1 MSYLIF
7 RNGAFWFQIRVPK
20 NLQHRYGRL
29 VRLNLQTNDRKV
41 AKPLALQLGS
51 QWLQRFTME
60 RDLGGP
66 SHPPFAAELY
76 RQLLDSE
83 PESPIAKTAEASV
96 ASAPM
101 LPSATS
107 AEAGFEDSV
116 DGLVGYWRQTNP
128 HCTASTYAEVRGIA
142 REFKKVVGKRPAAL
156 QRTDITTYRD
166 YLIGKGRQRATVAK
180 KVGFVSTLLQA
191 AFDAG
196 FLEQN
201 VARGLRIPK
210 AKVAPI
216 GRRSFTDKE
225 LKRVFESP
233 VYSRGKRYSAGGGE
247 AAAWVPTLAL
257 ATGARLE
264 ELCQLRVDDIYRD
277 PRHGPLIRISDE
289 GEGQRVKTT
298 SSRRIVP
305 VHPDLIAAG
314 FLAYRDDLADDRQ
327 EWLFPDL
334 VPDHDGRRG
343 GNFGKW
349 WSRYQRSATG
359 CNLKDRQLVFHC
371 FRHTFKSL
379 ARAANIAEEVHDA
392 LTGHAGASVGRDYGE
407 VPIGRLV
414 QGMKKIRFPMTLP
427 RIHE

>member
-29 VRLNLQTNDRKV
+29 VRLSLQTNDRKV

-51 QWLQRFTME
+51 QWLQRFAME

-76 RQLLDSE
+76 RQSLDND
-83 PESPIAKTAEASV
+83 PASPSTEASV
-96 ASAPM
+96 V
-101 LPSATS
+101 SATKLPNATS
-107 AEAGFEDSV
+107 REQGFDDSV
-116 DGLVGYWRQTNP
+116 EGLVRYWRQTNP
-128 HCTASTYAEVRGIA
+128 HCTASTYAEVQGIA
-142 REFKKVVGKRPAAL
+142 REFKKVVGKRPSAL
-156 QRTDITTYRD
+156 QRTDITAYRD
-166 YLIGKGRQRATVAK
+166 YLIAKRRQRATVAK
-180 KVGFVSTLLQA
+180 KVGFISTLLQA

-201 VARGLRIPK
+201 AARGLRIPK
-210 AKVAPI
+210 AKVAPV
-216 GRRSFTDKE
+216 GRRSFTDTE
-225 LKRVFESP
+225 LKRIFESP
-233 VYSRGKRYSAGGGE
+233 VFSRRKRYSAGGGE

-264 ELCQLRVDDIYRD
+264 ELCQLRVDDIYSD
-277 PRHGPLIRISDE
+277 PQHGPLIRISDE

-305 VHPDLIAAG
+305 VHPALIGAG
-314 FLAYRDDLADDRQ
+314 FLVYRDDVADARQ

-343 GNFGKW
+343 GNYGKW
-349 WSRYQRSATG
+349 WSRYQRSSTG
-359 CNLKDRQLVFHC
+359 CNLRDRQLVFHC

-379 ARAANIAEEVHDA
+379 ARAAGIPEEVHDA
-392 LTGHAGASVGRDYGE
+392 LTGHAGVSVGRGYGE
-407 VPIGRLV
+407 VPLRRLV
-414 QGMKKIRFPMTLP
+414 QAMKKIRFPIILP